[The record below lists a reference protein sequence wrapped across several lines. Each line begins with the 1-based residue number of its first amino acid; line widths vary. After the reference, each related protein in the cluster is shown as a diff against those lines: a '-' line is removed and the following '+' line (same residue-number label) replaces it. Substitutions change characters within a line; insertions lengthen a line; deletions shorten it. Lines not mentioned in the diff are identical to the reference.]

1 MNELS
6 RIQFETAQEN
16 PSYVSGRMLHQALQI
31 KTPYR
36 KWFPRV
42 CIQNEYE
49 EGEDYVTSDKIVRR
63 ADGVPMPYD
72 LHDHWLTPDAA
83 KEICLTQHTAIGKL
97 LRKKLIAQE
106 QAISE
111 ARERELRSCQN
122 RLARTVQ
129 KNEELSASLA
139 AQKEDMA
146 AMGDLIER
154 ANAAL
159 ILQRDV
165 LHKQSRK
172 VDELNGKVARQSKS
186 ILEMAPKVDYYDRV
200 LDAPDTYSTTTIA
213 KSCGITAR
221 ALNLFLHEQK
231 VQYRLHDGWVL
242 YARYDG
248 KGYTRTVTV
257 VRKYSNG
264 TEKVRIVTQWTQKGR
279 EFIIHLL
286 EKAFDDERGEV

>member
-106 QAISE
+106 QAVSE
-111 ARERELRSCQN
+111 ARERELISCQN

-146 AMGDLIER
+146 VMGDLIER

-186 ILEMAPKVDYYDRV
+186 ILEMAPKV
-200 LDAPDTYSTTTIA
+200 STTTIA

-264 TEKVRIVTQWTQKGR
+264 TEKVCIVTQWTQKGR

>member
-72 LHDHWLTPDAA
+72 LHNHWLTLDAA
-83 KEICLTQHTAIGKL
+83 KEICLTQHTAIGRL
-97 LRKKLIAQE
+97 LRKKFIAQE

-139 AQKEDMA
+139 AQKKDMA

-165 LHKQSRK
+165 LHRQSRK
-172 VDELNGKVARQSKS
+172 MDELNGKVARQSKS
-186 ILEMAPKVDYYDRV
+186 ILEMAPKADYYDRV
-200 LDAPDTYSTTTIA
+200 LDAPDTYSTTTA
-213 KSCGITAR
+213 
-221 ALNLFLHEQK
+221 E
-231 VQYRLHDGWVL
+231 
-242 YARYDG
+242 
-248 KGYTRTVTV
+248 
-257 VRKYSNG
+257 
-264 TEKVRIVTQWTQKGR
+264 
-279 EFIIHLL
+279 
-286 EKAFDDERGEV
+286 

>member
-1 MNELS
+1 
-6 RIQFETAQEN
+6 
-16 PSYVSGRMLHQALQI
+16 
-31 KTPYR
+31 
-36 KWFPRV
+36 
-42 CIQNEYE
+42 
-49 EGEDYVTSDKIVRR
+49 
-63 ADGVPMPYD
+63 
-72 LHDHWLTPDAA
+72 
-83 KEICLTQHTAIGKL
+83 
-97 LRKKLIAQE
+97 
-106 QAISE
+106 
-111 ARERELRSCQN
+111 
-122 RLARTVQ
+122 
-129 KNEELSASLA
+129 
-139 AQKEDMA
+139 
-146 AMGDLIER
+146 MGDLIER

-172 VDELNGKVARQSKS
+172 MDELNGKVARQSKS

>member
-1 MNELS
+1 
-6 RIQFETAQEN
+6 
-16 PSYVSGRMLHQALQI
+16 
-31 KTPYR
+31 
-36 KWFPRV
+36 
-42 CIQNEYE
+42 
-49 EGEDYVTSDKIVRR
+49 
-63 ADGVPMPYD
+63 MPYD

-106 QAISE
+106 QAVSE
-111 ARERELRSCQN
+111 ARERELISCQN

-129 KNEELSASLA
+129 ENEELSASLA

-146 AMGDLIER
+146 VMGDLIER

-279 EFIIHLL
+279 EYIIHLL